1 MSHCITP
8 KQPNITYMWMNVTSQ
23 QMFWFL
29 CIYDLENSPDSVF
42 LSWWIQV
49 PSNISVSSG
58 VWGPIPCSIVPC
70 TVIQPIQ
77 KECKTLQAPFWYFL
91 QCRSISSY
99 HQRWWPYIQIW
110 QFLILLCAGEI
121 DVELTVMEKKNKK
134 DKKYFVC
141 IWWWNHFISLLLKTS
156 AIICS

>member
-1 MSHCITP
+1 
-8 KQPNITYMWMNVTSQ
+8 MNVTSQ